1 MAEQGRDMAGQA
13 SELGEQISAEAS
25 AVLLRMTSPYGCDDA
40 GVIFARTGSWNAGPA
55 RRIRLDDGTVL
66 SLAHDEREAPVVI
79 RAGRNRDD
87 TQADGSRDDPQ
98 ADCDRD
104 DAQANGNWDDS
115 ILVSL
120 SDEGELAACTWAR
133 VAEGSRIAGLGI
145 DLADPVDFAGKR
157 GATFNHLL
165 FTERDEELAGA
176 LSPRDPALG
185 YAFAFSAKEAA
196 FKACAAPLRAWYSR
210 QSEELLFDL
219 RGFELADERH
229 EAGTARH
236 GEAQRALDA
245 MGIGSIELARLTV
258 KGLALTIALAL
269 RA

>member
-1 MAEQGRDMAGQA
+1 M
-13 SELGEQISAEAS
+13 GEQIAAEAS

-40 GVIFARTGSWNAGPA
+40 GVVFARAGSWNAGTT
-55 RRIRLDDGTVL
+55 RRIRLDDDTMF

-79 RAGRNRDD
+79 RADGSRDD
-87 TQADGSRDDPQ
+87 TQADSS
-98 ADCDRD
+98 
-104 DAQANGNWDDS
+104 WDDS

-120 SDEGELAACTWAR
+120 SDEGELAACAWAR

-145 DLADPVDFAGKR
+145 DLADPIDFAGKR

-165 FTERDEELAGA
+165 FTERDEELAA
-176 LSPRDPALG
+176 TLSPRDPALG

-196 FKACAAPLRAWYSR
+196 FKACAAPLRAWHRS

-245 MGIGSIELARLTV
+245 MGIESIELARLTV
-258 KGLALTIALAL
+258 NGLALTIALAL

>member
-1 MAEQGRDMAGQA
+1 MAEQGRGMAGQA
-13 SELGEQISAEAS
+13 NEMVEQIAAEAR
-25 AVLLRMTSPYGCDDA
+25 AVLLRLASPHGCDDV
-40 GVIFARTGSWNAGPA
+40 GVAFARTGSWNAGPT

-66 SLAHDEREAPVVI
+66 SLAHDEREAPVVT
-79 RAGRNRDD
+79 RADGGCDDTRADGGRDD
-87 TQADGSRDDPQ
+87 TRAD
-98 ADCDRD
+98 
-104 DAQANGNWDDS
+104 GNWDDS

-120 SDEGELAACTWAR
+120 SDEGELAACAWAR

-165 FTERDEELAGA
+165 FTERDEKLAAA

-196 FKACAAPLRAWYSR
+196 FKACAAPLRAWYRR

-229 EAGTARH
+229 EVGTARH

-245 MGIGSIELARLTV
+245 LGIGSIELARLTV
-258 KGLALTIALAL
+258 KGLALTVALAL